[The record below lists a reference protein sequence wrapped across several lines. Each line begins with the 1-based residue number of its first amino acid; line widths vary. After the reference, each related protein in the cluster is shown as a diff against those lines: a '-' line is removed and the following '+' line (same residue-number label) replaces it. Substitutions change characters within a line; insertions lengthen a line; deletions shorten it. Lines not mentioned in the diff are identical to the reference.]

1 VKNPKTT
8 GPSVAKPSKKPRAPS
23 LITDPI
29 AYWKAQHAQ
38 AKADAKMAR
47 DKAPSVLPKL
57 VSLERDAWRSYQAAV
72 AAAEKPASTESAVAD
87 ASLEG
92 QLANAA
98 RIRKASEAD
107 GSWVAAK
114 DMFKVEGEI
123 ALAIRQRDDLAAA
136 REMSN
141 LTEGAKFAMLVERLA
156 KLPGPLKARVIA
168 ALGEP

>member
-1 VKNPKTT
+1 MKNPKTT

-38 AKADAKMAR
+38 AKLDAKMAR
-47 DKAPSVLPKL
+47 TKAPSVLPKM
-57 VSLERDAWRSYQAAV
+57 VSLERDAWREYKAAV
-72 AAAEKPASTESAVAD
+72 AQVEAPASAESAVAD

-98 RIRKASEAD
+98 RMRKASEAS

-114 DMFKVEGEI
+114 DLFKVEGEL
-123 ALAIRQRDDLAAA
+123 ALAIRQRDQLQAE

-141 LTEGAKFAMLVERLA
+141 MTVGAKFDMLVEHLARL
-156 KLPGPLKARVIA
+156 PPSLKARVIA

>member
-1 VKNPKTT
+1 M
-8 GPSVAKPSKKPRAPS
+8 AKSSKKPRAPS

-38 AKADAKMAR
+38 AKLDSKMAR
-47 DKAPSVLPKL
+47 EKAPSVLPKM
-57 VSLERDAWRSYQAAV
+57 VSLERDAWRAHQAAV
-72 AAAEKPASTESAVAD
+72 AAVEAPASAESAVAD
-87 ASLEG
+87 SSLEG

-123 ALAIRQRDDLAAA
+123 AQTIRQRDELAAA

-141 LTEGAKFAMLVERLA
+141 LTEGAKFAMLIERLA
-156 KLPGPLKARVIA
+156 KLPPALKARVIA
-168 ALGEP
+168 ALAEP